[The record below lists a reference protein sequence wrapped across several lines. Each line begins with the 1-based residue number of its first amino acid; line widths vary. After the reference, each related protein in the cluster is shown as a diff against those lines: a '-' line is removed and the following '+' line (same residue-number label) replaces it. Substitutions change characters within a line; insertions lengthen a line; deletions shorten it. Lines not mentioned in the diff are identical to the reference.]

1 MEIKAFSL
9 ELIGLCCKRVIAR
22 LDIKGDRVIKG
33 YQFEGLRIVGEPK
46 KLAERYYLD
55 GADEILLVDTV
66 ASLYQRESFLSVVR
80 SASEDVYVPIT
91 VAGGIRSIE
100 DAKRMFVNGA
110 DKVAVNTAAVAS
122 PHLLTEIASVFG
134 CQSVVLSIEAKMI
147 DNDWLV
153 YVNSGRDQSGLF
165 VGEWAEQA
173 ERLGVGELLLS
184 SVDRDGTKKGMDLA
198 LIAHVR
204 SCTNLPIIGSGGVG
218 SVINIVEAF
227 KSGNLEGVA
236 VGTTLHSNFLNIR
249 DIKDNLHSSGIDV
262 RIDQ

>member
-1 MEIKAFSL
+1 
-9 ELIGLCCKRVIAR
+9 
-22 LDIKGDRVIKG
+22 
-33 YQFEGLRIVGEPK
+33 
-46 KLAERYYLD
+46 
-55 GADEILLVDTV
+55 
-66 ASLYQRESFLSVVR
+66 
-80 SASEDVYVPIT
+80 
-91 VAGGIRSIE
+91 
-100 DAKRMFVNGA
+100 
-110 DKVAVNTAAVAS
+110 
-122 PHLLTEIASVFG
+122 
-134 CQSVVLSIEAKMI
+134 
-147 DNDWLV
+147 
-153 YVNSGRDQSGLF
+153 
-165 VGEWAEQA
+165 
-173 ERLGVGELLLS
+173 LS